1 MSTSRFWKLG
11 ADSIIIV
18 DAVRVIEETYGLK
31 IAIRQF
37 FEELTTLEALA
48 TYIDQHL
55 APAWTVEESP
65 LPADGGLQGA
75 AALEMPSPQRLQAPA
90 SSVPRAVPAV
100 LTMPGPLPREG

>member
-37 FEELTTLEALA
+37 CEELTTLEALA
-48 TYIDQHL
+48 TYS
-55 APAWTVEESP
+55 A
-65 LPADGGLQGA
+65 
-75 AALEMPSPQRLQAPA
+75 RFFCA
-90 SSVPRAVPAV
+90 SSSPGGADHARAIA
-100 LTMPGPLPREG
+100 